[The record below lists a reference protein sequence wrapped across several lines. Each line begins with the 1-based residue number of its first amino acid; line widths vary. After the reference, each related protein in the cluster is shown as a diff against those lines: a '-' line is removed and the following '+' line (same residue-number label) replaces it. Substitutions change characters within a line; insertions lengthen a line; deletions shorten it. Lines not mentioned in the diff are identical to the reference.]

1 MKFKTGFVIL
11 VDAQTNWLGQPSR
24 IFEPLAGRTAFDFLI
39 GQISEFDLP
48 IILSI
53 KSADEKIISRV
64 KSYENIDFIE
74 CTNLME
80 SQRLLE
86 VCNQYE
92 LETMIRLSAD
102 NPILGKELINQGIDL
117 MNSCDFVYS
126 YGYPVGI
133 NLEFINRETLLRC
146 VETGSAKRIRE
157 IITTDL
163 SKEVKI
169 SYIQADGIL
178 NRPEVRWTTGSESDH
193 TLVNNLLTDVA
204 TEPQNMP
211 SLKNL
216 MLGYN
221 QLMQHHI
228 PSPTMVNIEP
238 TNKCNLK
245 CIMCPRDK
253 MERSLGVMDL
263 ETFKRVIDQCVETG
277 VTHITLNGYGEPF
290 IAKQIFEMITYTM
303 QSSLNLKINTNGHY
317 LNPKNIDKLLDNPPS
332 HLSISLDGATK
343 ETYEKISNEFAKSD
357 PKKRVKWAGPDMS
370 VRSSITARHM
380 ETWAHGQEI
389 FDQLGFERIDTDRIK
404 NIVVIGVNTFGWT
417 YINRNL
423 SIPEKMPKLSLLSP
437 SNELW
442 EWNEDNEEDMISGSA
457 TEFSQVVTQVRN
469 FNDTS
474 LKVSGKIANEWMSIA
489 QCFAGPPENP
499 PEKGTRF
506 TRKN

>member
-1 MKFKTGFVIL
+1 MYGYQV
-11 VDAQTNWLGQPSR
+11 
-24 IFEPLAGRTAFDFLI
+24 
-39 GQISEFDLP
+39 
-48 IILSI
+48 
-53 KSADEKIISRV
+53 DEKKMLEQAIHF
-64 KSYENIDFIE
+64 KE
-74 CTNLME
+74 E
-80 SQRLLE
+80 SDALYKL
-86 VCNQYE
+86 
-92 LETMIRLSAD
+92 
-102 NPILGKELINQGIDL
+102 LINADK
-117 MNSCDFVYS
+117 NSFKLKTQFKS
-126 YGYPVGI
+126 WTI
-133 NLEFINRETLLRC
+133 NDVLYHLHVWNIAALL
-146 VETGSAKRIRE
+146 
-157 IITTDL
+157 
-163 SKEVKI
+163 
-169 SYIQADGIL
+169 
-178 NRPEVRWTTGSESDH
+178 
-193 TLVNNLLTDVA
+193 
-204 TEPQNMP
+204 
-211 SLKNL
+211 SLKNE
-216 MLGYN
+216 N
-221 QLMQHHI
+221 EFKQFMQ
-228 PSPTMVNIEP
+228 NF
-238 TNKCNLK
+238 
-245 CIMCPRDK
+245 
-253 MERSLGVMDL
+253 MEAVKSGNSAREYEKILSDNTEGLDL
-263 ETFKRVIDQCVETG
+263 
-277 VTHITLNGYGEPF
+277 
-290 IAKQIFEMITYTM
+290 
-303 QSSLNLKINTNGHY
+303 LNLW
-317 LNPKNIDKLLDNPPS
+317 
-332 HLSISLDGATK
+332 K

>member
-1 MKFKTGFVIL
+1 MYGYQV
-11 VDAQTNWLGQPSR
+11 
-24 IFEPLAGRTAFDFLI
+24 
-39 GQISEFDLP
+39 
-48 IILSI
+48 
-53 KSADEKIISRV
+53 DEKKMLEQAIHF
-64 KSYENIDFIE
+64 KE
-74 CTNLME
+74 E
-80 SQRLLE
+80 SDALYKL
-86 VCNQYE
+86 
-92 LETMIRLSAD
+92 
-102 NPILGKELINQGIDL
+102 LINADK
-117 MNSCDFVYS
+117 NSFKLKTQFKS
-126 YGYPVGI
+126 WTI
-133 NLEFINRETLLRC
+133 NDVLYHLHVWNIAALL
-146 VETGSAKRIRE
+146 
-157 IITTDL
+157 
-163 SKEVKI
+163 
-169 SYIQADGIL
+169 
-178 NRPEVRWTTGSESDH
+178 
-193 TLVNNLLTDVA
+193 
-204 TEPQNMP
+204 
-211 SLKNL
+211 SLKNE
-216 MLGYN
+216 N
-221 QLMQHHI
+221 EFKEFMQ
-228 PSPTMVNIEP
+228 NF
-238 TNKCNLK
+238 
-245 CIMCPRDK
+245 
-253 MERSLGVMDL
+253 MEAVKSGNSAREYEKILSDNTEGLDL
-263 ETFKRVIDQCVETG
+263 
-277 VTHITLNGYGEPF
+277 
-290 IAKQIFEMITYTM
+290 
-303 QSSLNLKINTNGHY
+303 LNLW
-317 LNPKNIDKLLDNPPS
+317 
-332 HLSISLDGATK
+332 K